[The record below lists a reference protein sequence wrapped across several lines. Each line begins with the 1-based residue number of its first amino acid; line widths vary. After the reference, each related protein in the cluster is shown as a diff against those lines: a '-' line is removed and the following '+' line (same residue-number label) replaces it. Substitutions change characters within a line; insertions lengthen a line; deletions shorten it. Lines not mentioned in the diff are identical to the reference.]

1 MSTLVK
7 VDHLMK
13 IYGHSKSD
21 KVAVLKDVSFSFEQ
35 GEIIGLIG
43 ASGAGKSTIGKIL
56 AGLEEPSS
64 GKIYFDDVELTTLKA
79 KERRSFAKHIQMIFQ
94 DPYESLSSR
103 MKIFELV
110 EEPLIIQKIEP
121 VKEKRLKMVK
131 EALAFVSLDPDKYL
145 NRYPHELSGGERQRI
160 GVARAFVCKP
170 KLIVAD
176 EPTSMLD
183 TSLRLELIQ
192 LLKRMNEQF
201 NISYIFV
208 THDIALTNGFCD
220 RIIVLHQGEIVDEG
234 PTEQVINEPTHP
246 FTKSLIEALLILEKQ
261 EGVFSS

>member
-56 AGLEEPSS
+56 AGLEEPSN
-64 GKIYFDDVELTTLKA
+64 GNIYFDNVELTTLKA

-94 DPYESLSSR
+94 DPYESLSPR

-121 VKEKRLKMVK
+121 VKEKRLQMVR

-170 KLIVAD
+170 KLIIAD

-246 FTKSLIEALLILEKQ
+246 FTKSLIKALLILERQ
-261 EGVFSS
+261 EGELSS

>member
-64 GKIYFDDVELTTLKA
+64 GKIYFEDIELTTLKA

-121 VKEKRLKMVK
+121 VKEKRLQMVR

-170 KLIVAD
+170 KLIIAD

-246 FTKSLIEALLILEKQ
+246 FTKSLIKALLILERQ

>member
-7 VDHLMK
+7 VEHLMK
-13 IYGHSKSD
+13 IYGHSKND
-21 KVAVLKDVSFSFEQ
+21 KVAVLKNVSFSLEE
-35 GEIIGLIG
+35 GEIIGMIG
-43 ASGAGKSTIGKIL
+43 ASGAGKSTVGKIL
-56 AGLEEPSS
+56 AGLESQSS
-64 GKIYFDDVELTTLKA
+64 GSIYFNNVELTTLKA
-79 KERRSFAKHIQMIFQ
+79 KVRGSFAKHIQMIFQ
-94 DPYESLSSR
+94 DPYESLSPR
-103 MKIFELV
+103 MKIYELV

-121 VKEKRLKMVK
+121 DKEKRLRLVK
-131 EALAFVSLDPDKYL
+131 EALAFVSLDPVKYL
-145 NRYPHELSGGERQRI
+145 HRYPHELSGGERQRI

-170 KLIVAD
+170 KLIIAD

-192 LLKRMNEQF
+192 LLKRMNKQF

-234 PTEQVINEPTHP
+234 LTEQVINKPTHP
-246 FTKSLIEALLILEKQ
+246 FTKSLIEALLTLERH
-261 EGVFSS
+261 EGELS

>member
-7 VDHLMK
+7 IEHLK
-13 IYGHSKSD
+13 KVYGHSKSD
-21 KVAVLKDVSFSFEQ
+21 RVEVLKDVSFSFEQ

-56 AGLEEPSS
+56 AGLESPSS
-64 GKIYFDDVELTTLKA
+64 GLIYFDNVELTGLKA
-79 KERRSFAKHIQMIFQ
+79 KKRRSFAKDIQMIFQ
-94 DPYESLSSR
+94 DPYESLSPR
-103 MKIFELV
+103 MKIHELV
-110 EEPLIIQKIEP
+110 EEPLIIQKIESN
-121 VKEKRLKMVK
+121 KEKRSQLVK
-131 EALAFVSLDPDKYL
+131 EALSFVSLDPIKYL
-145 NRYPHELSGGERQRI
+145 DRYPHELSGGERQRV

-170 KLIVAD
+170 KLIIAD

-192 LLKRMNEQF
+192 LLQRMNEEF
-201 NISYIFV
+201 NTSYVFI

-234 PTEQVINEPTHP
+234 PTEKVINEPTHP
-246 FTKSLIEALLILEKQ
+246 FTKSLIEALLILERH
-261 EGVFSS
+261 EGELS